1 MKHFT
6 VVEIV
11 EEGLTPT
18 TAASGTPTQPEAHT
32 TPAVDTLSQG
42 DTHPTLVSQ
51 TPTQGDAHSQHGTHT
66 LAPT

>member
-18 TAASGTPTQPEAHT
+18 TAASGTPTQPDTYT
-32 TPAVDTLSQG
+32 TPAG
-42 DTHPTLVSQ
+42 DTHPTPVSQ
-51 TPTQGDAHSQHGTHT
+51 TPTQGDAHSQHGTPHT

>member
-18 TAASGTPTQPEAHT
+18 TAASGTPTQPDTYT
-32 TPAVDTLSQG
+32 TPAG
-42 DTHPTLVSQ
+42 DTHPT
-51 TPTQGDAHSQHGTHT
+51 PIPIQGDAHSQHGTLT